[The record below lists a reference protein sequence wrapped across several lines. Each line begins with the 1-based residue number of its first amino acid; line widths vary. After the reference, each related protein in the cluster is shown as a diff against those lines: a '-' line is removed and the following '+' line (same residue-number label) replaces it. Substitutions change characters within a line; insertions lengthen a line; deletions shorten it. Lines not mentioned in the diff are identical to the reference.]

1 MESCTAEESFSW
13 DSAKK
18 ASGELIDVIQA
29 SSALQFISEFKSEI
43 ITEKKIKKWYH
54 FLIHMMWYNSKPK
67 FTYFY
72 LWLIWIDLL

>member
-18 ASGELIDVIQA
+18 VSGELIDVIQA

-43 ITEKKIKKWYH
+43 ITEKKVVPLFDPH
-54 FLIHMMWYNSKPK
+54 
-67 FTYFY
+67 
-72 LWLIWIDLL
+72 DVV